1 MPSVNLN
8 DLLDLWPWWSLLP
21 VAVGLAW
28 FAMRHQKSLKL
39 DQRLADQA
47 GYAALLDS
55 ISEGVLVYSDG
66 GRLAKANT
74 KAAAVLGDHP
84 LAREA
89 NSLFGPDHR
98 VEDEAGREM
107 GGANHPVARALRQ
120 ELEQDRQTLKVMAP
134 DGQTRWIRTAVTTV
148 KLEGAPRQV
157 VARLRDV
164 TEQRRLEQA
173 LLEAE
178 ATFHSLFMDSPSA
191 VSITRAADGTVL
203 EVNPAWC
210 RLFDWPRE
218 DAVGHTLMD
227 LGIWLRPED
236 RSNFLRGFEP
246 DREARA
252 LPFTS
257 TRRDGLDLHLSL
269 SMAPLTLK
277 GEACLLAVIQDHTQV
292 REAERA
298 QHRIDKAESLGL
310 MAAGISHDFNNLFQA
325 LLTSLELA
333 QEQAEG
339 PNRWLLDRALT
350 SLAKASTLSQR
361 LMEFSGGSFTRLEPL
376 PLAKLI
382 QDVAEQCRPGGG
394 LDVEVHLASDLS
406 EVLADRAQLFR
417 IIGFLVEN
425 ATEAMT
431 EQGGT
436 VRLASETLDQV
447 TEVERRRG
455 RWVVPPPEGPVV
467 KLCVGD
473 TGGGA
478 DPEVLD
484 HMFEPFFS
492 TKALGRGLG
501 LPAVLGM
508 VRGNRGG
515 LQVLNQ
521 PGQGM
526 SVQIYLAK
534 GQSAN

>member
-1 MPSVNLN
+1 MSFLNLHN
-8 DLLDLWPWWSLLP
+8 LSAHWPWWGLLP
-21 VAVGLAW
+21 AAAGLGW
-28 FAMRHQKSLKL
+28 FALRRWKAPGL
-39 DQRLADQA
+39 DRPLAAQA

-55 ISEGVLVYSDG
+55 ISEGVLVYAED
-66 GRLAKANT
+66 GRLATANAT
-74 KAAAVLGDHP
+74 ATAVLGDHP

-89 NSLFGPDHR
+89 GSLFGPGHQ
-98 VEDEAGREM
+98 VEDEAGQDQ
-107 GGANHPVARALRQ
+107 GGANHPVARVLRQ
-120 ELEQDRQTLKVMAP
+120 ELDQDCRTLKVRAP
-134 DGQTRWIRTAVTTV
+134 DGQTRWIRSAVTTV
-148 KLEGAPRQV
+148 RLEGAPRHV
-157 VARLRDV
+157 VARLRDI
-164 TEQRRLEQA
+164 TEQRRMAQA
-173 LLEAE
+173 LGEAE
-178 ATFHSLFMDSPSA
+178 ATFHSLFMGSPSA
-191 VSITRAADGTVL
+191 VSITRAADGKVL

-236 RSNFLRGFEP
+236 RNIFLRGFEP
-246 DREARA
+246 EGETRA

-277 GEACLLAVIQDHTQV
+277 GEECLLAVLQDHTMV
-292 REAERA
+292 REIERA

-310 MAAGISHDFNNLFQA
+310 MAAGISHDFNNLFQS

-382 QDVAEQCRPGGG
+382 QEVVEQCRPGGG

-406 EVLADRAQLFR
+406 EVVADRAQLFR

-436 VRLASETLDQV
+436 VTLASETLEQV
-447 TEVERRRG
+447 PEVERRRG

-473 TGGGA
+473 TGGGVE
-478 DPEVLD
+478 PEVLD

-515 LQVLNQ
+515 LQVLNR

-534 GQSAN
+534 GLPTG